1 MAISIRESYPDIY
14 HRRQT
19 SEKTTNVYQMQLPWR
34 PGWRTLVTGHGLGG
48 NTLTATSYLDRLR
61 KIVQLVRRPGIFI
74 NISTNIFEKNLNNFF
89 FYCSYPIIFLQW
101 WLPIWSTWHFS
112 VFYWEL
118 LKYCPSSQILW
129 CNIREIIDFLNLI
142 WAEISDLARQPIT
155 RYLHNIYV

>member
-61 KIVQLVRRPGIFI
+61 KIVQLVRRPGILFI
-74 NISTNIFEKNLNNFF
+74 NISTNIFEKFLSISF
-89 FYCSYPIIFLQW
+89 PIAVTLLYSSSGDCQFDQHGIFLCF
-101 WLPIWSTWHFS
+101 IGR
-112 VFYWEL
+112 
-118 LKYCPSSQILW
+118 C
-129 CNIREIIDFLNLI
+129 
-142 WAEISDLARQPIT
+142 
-155 RYLHNIYV
+155 

>member
-61 KIVQLVRRPGIFI
+61 KIVQLVRDYSYIKAKKNSI
-74 NISTNIFEKNLNNFF
+74 ILKNLIFWFLNS
-89 FYCSYPIIFLQW
+89 SYPIIFLQ
-101 WLPIWSTWHFS
+101 
-112 VFYWEL
+112 
-118 LKYCPSSQILW
+118 
-129 CNIREIIDFLNLI
+129 
-142 WAEISDLARQPIT
+142 
-155 RYLHNIYV
+155 

>member
-61 KIVQLVRRPGIFI
+61 KIVQLVRDYSHIKAKKNSI
-74 NISTNIFEKNLNNFF
+74 ILKNLIFWFLNS
-89 FYCSYPIIFLQW
+89 SYPIIFLQ
-101 WLPIWSTWHFS
+101 
-112 VFYWEL
+112 
-118 LKYCPSSQILW
+118 
-129 CNIREIIDFLNLI
+129 
-142 WAEISDLARQPIT
+142 
-155 RYLHNIYV
+155 

>member
-61 KIVQLVRRPGIFI
+61 KIVQLVRDYSYIKAKKNSIILKILIFW
-74 NISTNIFEKNLNNFF
+74 FLNS
-89 FYCSYPIIFLQW
+89 SYPIIFLQ
-101 WLPIWSTWHFS
+101 
-112 VFYWEL
+112 
-118 LKYCPSSQILW
+118 
-129 CNIREIIDFLNLI
+129 
-142 WAEISDLARQPIT
+142 
-155 RYLHNIYV
+155 

>member
-61 KIVQLVRRPGIFI
+61 KIVQLVRDYNSHI
-74 NISTNIFEKNLNNFF
+74 NAKKELNNLEKF
-89 FYCSYPIIFLQW
+89 
-101 WLPIWSTWHFS
+101 
-112 VFYWEL
+112 
-118 LKYCPSSQILW
+118 
-129 CNIREIIDFLNLI
+129 
-142 WAEISDLARQPIT
+142 
-155 RYLHNIYV
+155 